1 MPYNGG
7 VRGQAQTLLTGD
19 LDSIKDDRICE
30 LQSEI
35 GEFERM
41 LKALIT
47 SWENKPA
54 NPIC

>member
-19 LDSIKDDRICE
+19 LGSMEDDRICE
-30 LQSEI
+30 FQSEK

-41 LKALIT
+41 LKALIKRLGIPT
-47 SWENKPA
+47 TY
-54 NPIC
+54 